1 MKSFKFKLLVVF
13 FLFLLAFAGQA
24 SAYDYAGNT
33 ELASWFDGNASDES
47 GNAYSMTINGATT
60 TASGYINDAYDFD
73 GTNDDITSGLTNA
86 DLSGQDFSVSL
97 WIYNDGIDA
106 NTRVPIGSTGATNF
120 GFNFGAHASAYS
132 VANTYLLDMYTST
145 GNRLYKQTPANS
157 AVAGSWQHIVY
168 VYDNTA
174 KTLTFYINN
183 VSQSLTERASE
194 GTPTGL
200 PSNSQPFVIGDV
212 TNLVNFNGRIDEVTV
227 FNDSL
232 SASEVSEIY
241 AYYTVDSEQWP
252 WSVPQTDNLTITLYN
267 QFDLSHVFNATIQ
280 ISNQNFTNTTGNVYY
295 TTVPLNETDLF
306 NISIFSPGNYYNKN
320 YTNQNIS
327 SNLNLYV
334 NPKYFFS
341 INELSNFT
349 TVNST
354 NYTRTINADFN
365 VSCNNAATVNV
376 LTYANSNL
384 SKTSSVTCGG
394 NGITSLQTFTYT
406 HINEGEYTVYWV
418 LNTSENNPL
427 YNKFSNNYT
436 FVSDLEDPVISK
448 LDFAT
453 TEGFGSISNTFNMQC
468 YDNIFPTLTYNMSFE
483 GNNIFYGNLTNNT
496 LQTNITSEVYSTGAQ
511 TLTGVCRDPF
521 SSTTNTSTQTIYTNN
536 ITIIDEQ
543 DNTVFDVSNL
553 TGARVYYDDNSTFFD
568 FKANS
573 TSSVIF
579 SSATTSKLRFEFV
592 YADGTIIT
600 RYADVSLIP
609 TETLRVCAFKD
620 NNIQAYQ
627 QLLTSTTTQAVA
639 IKNVFS
645 DCYVGVDY
653 TRFAFENSQI
663 LNSYTIT
670 SLYYLYKYN
679 NGNPVYLASIDGGQ
693 SGSIALDVLEF
704 TGEEYDVS
712 LVGPLVS
719 VSPYTN
725 TSVKIVYVNPQ
736 NNSDSATINIVN
748 MDTGSSVFSLSLS
761 DPNAL
766 TLYYDYSTLSPAT
779 YNDTTLFKITVT
791 SDTDGT
797 ERTVTKYFNADG
809 RTGIMNPKLAFVLS
823 LFLFVFGIT
832 FVRANLALSWFGIL
846 VLIGSLIVANLAVL
860 TTGLTLLVGIEVIAL
875 LFITVTTFT
884 GNSEVNIIR

>member
-24 SAYDYAGNT
+24 SAYMEEYT
-33 ELASWFDGNASDES
+33 IASYYFDGNLIDET
-47 GNAYSMTINGATT
+47 GKWNATNAGSTNNT
-60 TASGYINDAYDFD
+60 GYIFDSREFD
-73 GTNDDITSGLTNA
+73 GSSQYLDTTITNA
-86 DLSGQDFSVSL
+86 DLQGDFAFTGWFYLDTITAQQQILNSDNCCVSANRGFFLETQSAGYSISNTFLWGVNTPSGQSMWQSA
-97 WIYNDGIDA
+97 A
-106 NTRVPIGSTGATNF
+106 NTATTGSWIF
-120 GFNFGAHASAYS
+120 
-132 VANTYLLDMYTST
+132 L
-145 GNRLYKQTPANS
+145 
-157 AVAGSWQHIVY
+157 AGSW
-168 VYDNTA
+168 DSSTNTLKFWKNNA
-174 KTLTFYINN
+174 TSLETYARSTSATGSVNNNAEELIIGKNTVASSGYFNGRVDELTFYNTSLVSDN
-183 VSQSLTERASE
+183 VT
-194 GTPTGL
+194 T
-200 PSNSQPFVIGDV
+200 
-212 TNLVNFNGRIDEVTV
+212 
-227 FNDSL
+227 
-232 SASEVSEIY
+232 IY
-241 AYYTVDSEQWP
+241 NYYTQGEQWP

-295 TTVPLNETDLF
+295 TTVPLNETDFF

-349 TVNST
+349 TVNNT
-354 NYTRTINADFN
+354 NYTRTINAEFN

-394 NGITSLQTFTYT
+394 NGVTSLQTFTYT

-436 FVSDLEDPVISK
+436 FVSDLEDPVISR

-483 GNNIFYGNLTNNT
+483 GSNIFYGNLTNNT
-496 LQTNITSEVYSTGAQ
+496 LQTNTTSEVYSTGAQ
-511 TLTGVCRDPF
+511 TLTGVCSDPF

-573 TSSVIF
+573 TSSVVF

-748 MDTGSSVFSLSLS
+748 MDTGSSIFSLSLS

-832 FVRANLALSWFGIL
+832 FVRANLALSWFGIM